1 MRIQNEKWFVEKA
14 LIVRECIY
22 HHDKNAVRKINIK
35 DTSAEILGKNE
46 ENVIGNWS
54 KVNPYYKA
62 AENLAKF
69 CFIERK
75 VELIRDELRYLA
87 DETSKQSVEDVAWFL
102 LATHNV
108 KGKRQIEKKI
118 LNNKDLLNNSTIQ
131 GTLLNIL

>member
-87 DETSKQSVEDVAWFL
+87 DETSKQSVEDV
-102 LATHNV
+102 